1 MDRLVSRVPVK
12 NLGIGLG
19 WEVSLSVKQSH
30 FVLEKGAWELQC
42 RVRSV
47 HRAGVEVG
55 VLRKQINSA

>member
-12 NLGIGLG
+12 NLGIRFG
-19 WEVSLSVKQSH
+19 WEVSLGAKQSRL
-30 FVLEKGAWELQC
+30 VLEKGAWEPRC

-55 VLRKQINSA
+55 VLRKQINST